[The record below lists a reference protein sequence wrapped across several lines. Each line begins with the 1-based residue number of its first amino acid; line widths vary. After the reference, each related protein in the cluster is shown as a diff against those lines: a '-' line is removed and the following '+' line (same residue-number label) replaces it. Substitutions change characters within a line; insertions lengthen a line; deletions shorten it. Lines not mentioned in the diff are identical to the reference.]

1 MHEGTTN
8 PMRQCRP
15 MGNERLITYP
25 SGRLL
30 AVADDAATADR
41 AVTALAEAGWDGGR
55 IDRLAGQAAEWA
67 FDATGARHGLA
78 ARIGRI
84 VQFTLMDQL
93 PDLAW
98 YQAAARDGRIV
109 LSVPA
114 GDARSGARA
123 ATILAA
129 AGCHFINRFG
139 RFQTEELLRWRGPEP
154 RVTDVMR
161 R

>member
-1 MHEGTTN
+1 MPAPTPSSGDTTIAATRFIN
-8 PMRQCRP
+8 
-15 MGNERLITYP
+15 YP
-25 SGRLL
+25 TGRLL
-30 AVADDAATADR
+30 AVADDAAIAER
-41 AVTALAEAGWDGGR
+41 AVEALAEAGWKADQVE
-55 IDRLAGQAAEWA
+55 RLTGPEAARA
-67 FDATGARHGLA
+67 FDATGAVHGPLA
-78 ARIGRI
+78 RLRRL

-98 YQAAARDGRIV
+98 YQAAARDGRVV

-114 GDARSGARA
+114 RSSRAGARA

-154 RVTDVMR
+154 RVANLMKR
-161 R
+161 

>member
-1 MHEGTTN
+1 MATV
-8 PMRQCRP
+8 P
-15 MGNERLITYP
+15 LITYP
-25 SGRLL
+25 AGRLL
-30 AVADDAATADR
+30 AVADDDATADR
-41 AVTALAEAGWDGGR
+41 AEDALAREGVDRGR
-55 IDRLAGQAAEWA
+55 IERLRGEAAERA
-67 FDATGARHGLA
+67 FDATGAAHGPI
-78 ARIGRI
+78 ARLGRI

-109 LSVPA
+109 LSVQA
-114 GDARSGARA
+114 RDARAGARA

-139 RFQTEELLRWRGPEP
+139 RYQTEELLRWRGPEP
-154 RVTDVMR
+154 RVDDLMR

>member
-1 MHEGTTN
+1 
-8 PMRQCRP
+8 
-15 MGNERLITYP
+15 
-25 SGRLL
+25 
-30 AVADDAATADR
+30 VADR
-41 AVTALAEAGWDGGR
+41 AVEALAQAGWKPDQ
-55 IDRLAGQAAEWA
+55 IERLTGPEAARA
-67 FDATGARHGLA
+67 FDATGAVHGPLA
-78 ARIGRI
+78 RLRRL

-114 GDARSGARA
+114 HGSRAGARA

-154 RVTDVMR
+154 RVADVMKR
-161 R
+161 